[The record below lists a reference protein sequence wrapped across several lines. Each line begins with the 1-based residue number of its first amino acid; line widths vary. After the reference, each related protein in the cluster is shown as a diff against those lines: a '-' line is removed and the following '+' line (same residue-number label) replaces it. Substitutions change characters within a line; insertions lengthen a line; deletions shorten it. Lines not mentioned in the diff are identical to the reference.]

1 MSELFNLVQPW
12 LLDSDSDDLIALRD
26 HLLWMQK
33 ELFDEY
39 EPNRYESFDDR
50 VVTWLRNLS
59 DENDQKSFFR
69 LLRHLFFV
77 GKQQFD
83 SLCRAAYHDQATR
96 WVIDLSG
103 ANITDPQLG
112 ATIDNMLS
120 RTWFCPIT
128 DSMRINAFLK
138 LNDLPGHDHRP
149 DWRSLMEFGDP
160 VLIQQY
166 VAKEG
171 IQHLVMLEDFVGG
184 GSQIKDTVE
193 WAARTLPAIPIL
205 VIPLVCCPRGVTTGA
220 AISQQYPN
228 VTFAPTLTLRPQLFL
243 CETPRADEPE
253 IFARVREII
262 LRIQPRLDAWQQQPF
277 GFDRTGA
284 LIALYSNCPDNTLP
298 IVHHRGTQWAPLF
311 SRVRRS

>member
-12 LLDSDSDDLIALRD
+12 LLDSDSDDLIGLRD

-39 EPNRYESFDDR
+39 EPNKYESFDDR
-50 VVTWLRNLS
+50 VVAWLRNLV
-59 DENDQKSFFR
+59 DEDDQKSFFR

-103 ANITDPQLG
+103 VSITDPNLG
-112 ATIDNMLS
+112 AIIDGMLI

-160 VLIQQY
+160 QRIQAY
-166 VAKEG
+166 VASEG
-171 IQHLVMLEDFVGG
+171 IEYLVLLEDFVGG
-184 GSQIKDTVE
+184 GSQMRDAVE
-193 WAARTLPAIPIL
+193 WAAQILPTIPIL
-205 VIPLVCCPRGVTTGA
+205 VIPLVCCPGGVTTGRE
-220 AISQQYPN
+220 ITLQHPN
-228 VTFAPTLTLRPQLFL
+228 VTFSPTLTLRPQLFL
-243 CETPRADEPE
+243 TELPNIDEPE
-253 IFARVREII
+253 IFARVRDII
-262 LRIQPRLDAWQQQPF
+262 LRVQPRLGGVQPF

-284 LIALYSNCPDNTLP
+284 LIALYTNCPDNTLP